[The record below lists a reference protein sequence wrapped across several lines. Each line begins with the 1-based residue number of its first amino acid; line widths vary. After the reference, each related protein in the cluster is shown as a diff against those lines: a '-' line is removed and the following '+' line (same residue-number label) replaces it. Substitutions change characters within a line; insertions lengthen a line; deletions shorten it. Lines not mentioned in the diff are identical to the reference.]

1 MIRIVV
7 LTQHENKEPPVVS
20 HNVDGHVYDGPWG
33 EVAPSDDS
41 GSKLAPRGL
50 VGSVRGTP
58 RIPTHP
64 ALAIVFIVLN
74 LQRGQ

>member
-1 MIRIVV
+1 MIWVVV
-7 LTQHENKEPPVVS
+7 LTKHEYEEPPVVS

-33 EVAPSDDS
+33 EVAPSDYS
-41 GSKLAPRGL
+41 GSKLASRGL
-50 VGSVRGTP
+50 VGSVRGAP
-58 RIPTHP
+58 SIPTYP